1 MARKIVGFYCEDS
14 VTTDKQLVVEIGR
27 HQFACMIKNTET
39 DEVEAFELFQL
50 DETPQEWND
59 VFYEIRQY
67 STILQ
72 QFCSSIRLFY
82 NFEEAML
89 MPGEQKNIVAAEDH
103 LSLLYGESEWHEL
116 KYDKIGA
123 KDQFLNAYRIQRN
136 IHELAGRYFPSHEVH
151 HVYAPLLEDVL
162 SGHWQDSKFMKLQF
176 YSHHLVLVLIN
187 DQQLQLVQSFE
198 YQTAE
203 DILYYLLNTAQQ
215 FALPPSSIPVEVS
228 GFFDRDGEL
237 HQRLVQ
243 LFQTVHLDEM
253 VAGDI
258 LQKIAD
264 AGYPSHYFTPFF
276 KLADYEDHI
285 R

>member
-1 MARKIVGFYCEDS
+1 MARKIVGFYCDDS
-14 VTTDKQLVVEIGR
+14 AATDKQLVVEVGR
-27 HQFACMIKNTET
+27 HQFACMIRNTGT
-39 DEVEAFELFQL
+39 GEVEAFELFQL
-50 DETPQEWND
+50 DETPHEWND

-67 STILQ
+67 SNILQ
-72 QFCSSIRLFY
+72 QFCSSTRLFY

-116 KYDKIGA
+116 KYDKVGA

-151 HVYAPLLEDVL
+151 HAYSPILEDIL
-162 SGHWQDSKFMKLQF
+162 SRHWQDSRFMKLQC
-176 YSHHLVLVLIN
+176 YSHHLVLVLIS

-198 YQTAE
+198 YQTSE
-203 DILYYLLNTAQQ
+203 DILYHLLNTAKQ
-215 FALPPSSIPVEVS
+215 FSLPASSIPVEVS
-228 GFFDRDGEL
+228 GFFDHDGEL
-237 HQRLVQ
+237 HQRFVQ
-243 LFQTVHLDEM
+243 LFQTVHFDEI

-258 LQKIAD
+258 LQKITE

>member
-1 MARKIVGFYCEDS
+1 MAKKIVGFYCEDNA
-14 VTTDKQLVVEIGR
+14 TADKQLVAEIGR
-27 HQFACMIKNTET
+27 HQFACMIKHAET
-39 DEVEAFELFQL
+39 GEVNAFELFQL
-50 DETPQEWND
+50 DETPQQWND

-82 NFEEAML
+82 NVEEAML

-116 KYDKIGA
+116 KYDKVGV
-123 KDQFLNAYRIQRN
+123 KDQFLNAYRIQRT

-151 HVYAPLLEDVL
+151 HVYSPLLEDL
-162 SGHWQDSKFMKLQF
+162 LTRHWQDSQFLKLQF
-176 YSHHLVLVLIN
+176 YSHHMILLLVK
-187 DQQLQLVQSFE
+187 DQQLQLIQSFE
-198 YQTAE
+198 YQTSE
-203 DILYYLLNTAQQ
+203 DVLYHILNALQQ
-215 FALPPSSIPVEVS
+215 FGLAPSSIPVEIS

-237 HQRLVQ
+237 HKQFVQ
-243 LFQTVHLDEM
+243 LFQEVHFDEM

-258 LQKIAD
+258 LQKIGE
-264 AGYPSHYFTPFF
+264 AGYPAHYFTPFF

>member
-14 VTTDKQLVVEIGR
+14 AAADKQLVVEIGR
-27 HQFACMIKNTET
+27 HQFACMIKNTEP
-39 DEVEAFELFQL
+39 DEVAAFELFQL
-50 DETPQEWND
+50 DETPQEWSD